1 MKSYLFKFAL
11 ILVVVILGFINI
23 KYQFF
28 AFNLPRSQKNVEG
41 SFRVMTYNV
50 NGPSGS
56 DDVEELK
63 RGLINEI
70 EKQNPDILCLQ
81 ELSLITFKQIQTS
94 LDSLFGYTDS
104 MIIKHHSERFR
115 IYSKKPIHDLQS
127 YECDGIDT
135 TGMDSIT
142 IAEIIELR
150 KKMPVYSA
158 EIEVE
163 KDQWIKLFACH
174 LRSSAYST
182 ARRSMSDSVSWFD
195 GLPLYLKNYKI
206 GKQIRDAEAAEIST
220 QLRSMNNVPVI
231 VAGDL
236 NDWSGSA
243 CLDSL
248 MYHNLKD
255 AWWEGGFG
263 CGLTYNAWHLKLRL
277 DHILYSP
284 HFELLNVKVENTDF
298 SDHYPLIADFKLKTN

>member
-1 MKSYLFKFAL
+1 
-11 ILVVVILGFINI
+11 
-23 KYQFF
+23 
-28 AFNLPRSQKNVEG
+28 
-41 SFRVMTYNV
+41 
-50 NGPSGS
+50 
-56 DDVEELK
+56 
-63 RGLINEI
+63 
-70 EKQNPDILCLQ
+70 
-81 ELSLITFKQIQTS
+81 
-94 LDSLFGYTDS
+94 
-104 MIIKHHSERFR
+104 
-115 IYSKKPIHDLQS
+115 
-127 YECDGIDT
+127 
-135 TGMDSIT
+135 MDSI
-142 IAEIIELR
+142 IKVEVKALR

-163 KDQWIKLFACH
+163 KDRWIKLFACH

-182 ARRSMSDSVSWFD
+182 ARRSMSDSASWFD
-195 GLPLYLKNYKI
+195 GISLYLKNYKI
-206 GKQIRDAEAAEIST
+206 GKQIRDAEATTLSAHLCLMDS
-220 QLRSMNNVPVI
+220 LNVPSI

-248 MYHNLKD
+248 MCHNLKD